1 MRLHGNMGKRQN
13 LEGKRFGRLTAVS
26 PTEKRESTGCV
37 KWLCKCDCGRETIVS
52 VNALNMG
59 NTKSCGCLHI
69 DTIRRLNLKEKGVA
83 AMTQVYNSYKGGARA
98 RELPF
103 LLSKDYFSLLTKRVC
118 FYCGAPPKNLCNP
131 KGANGSY
138 TYTGIDR
145 VDNTKGY
152 LPENVVPCCDL
163 CNTAKNQLNQIE
175 FLRLVKNIYE
185 NLNLQFFGI

>member
-69 DTIRRLNLKEKGVA
+69 DTIRLRDARLFPSTYLGVLTTHQSKEVPYS
-83 AMTQVYNSYKGGARA
+83 TT
-98 RELPF
+98 
-103 LLSKDYFSLLTKRVC
+103 LLSD
-118 FYCGAPPKNLCNP
+118 P
-131 KGANGSY
+131 
-138 TYTGIDR
+138 
-145 VDNTKGY
+145 
-152 LPENVVPCCDL
+152 
-163 CNTAKNQLNQIE
+163 
-175 FLRLVKNIYE
+175 
-185 NLNLQFFGI
+185 